1 MIFTLPRFCLILF
14 LKETGYFRSLSE
26 NKIFWGTGLEGGGL
40 PSNNRISCVPYL
52 HLMPLPCLQPV
63 SMNRTVE
70 TFHYSSVDTNYVFKE
85 GKFKLRAHP
94 QGYCD
99 FLLMTKSM
107 TPAGSGAAPAVS
119 DGTGGGWL
127 IAGARA
133 GAGAG
138 GSSGFWAFTS
148 WSWD

>member
-1 MIFTLPRFCLILF
+1 ML
-14 LKETGYFRSLSE
+14 LK
-26 NKIFWGTGLEGGGL
+26 KQGGGL
-40 PSNNRISCVPYL
+40 IRAAPLLYVEGVETGGLTARWEINVYGFIISSR
-52 HLMPLPCLQPV
+52 QPV
-63 SMNRTVE
+63 RSC
-70 TFHYSSVDTNYVFKE
+70 SSATIFPPE
-85 GKFKLRAHP
+85 GKFKLRTHP

-127 IAGARA
+127 IAGARV

-138 GSSGFWAFTS
+138 GSAGFWAFTS